1 MSENQTEDKISKPEP
16 RWWKPYWIIL
26 VIATIVI
33 GITLPFRQGISWEQ
47 AIILLAFFLVVE
59 GIAYYA
65 RVKVSIRLNR
75 VMYIL
80 LGAPIGFV
88 LWLVAATF
96 LSRIYTQGFSEDIA
110 IIVSLAVCFG
120 IGALIGDLIGRARHY
135 KGPEQY
141 QP

>member
-1 MSENQTEDKISKPEP
+1 M
-16 RWWKPYWIIL
+16 L

-33 GITLPFRQGISWEQ
+33 GITLPFRESISWEQ

-88 LWLVAATF
+88 LWLIAATF
-96 LSRIYTQGFSEDIA
+96 LSRIYTQGLSEDIA